1 MHNWKMILTAIYSM
15 ALVLFIAVDG
25 WSQTPVVKPSY
36 EPDDPQLY
44 QAILKQDSL
53 FFQAYNTCSDNLA
66 LYASYYSDS
75 MEFYHDKSG
84 LSTSKTAIV
93 DATKKN
99 ICGKVTRELV
109 KGSVEVYPIRDFGA
123 IEIGYHLFHN
133 KEEPNAVPHPG
144 RFVIVWQHQGELWKI
159 TRVISLH

>member
-1 MHNWKMILTAIYSM
+1 MNARKKALLLIYILSFT
-15 ALVLFIAVDG
+15 FINVKLMG
-25 WSQTPVVKPSY
+25 QTIGSVPVY
-36 EPDDPQLY
+36 QPDDQRLY
-44 QAILKQDSL
+44 DTIIRQDSL
-53 FFQAYNTCSDNLA
+53 FFQAYNTCSEHLA

-75 MEFYHDKSG
+75 LEFYHDKAG
-84 LSTSKTAIV
+84 MSTSKEDLV
-93 DATKKN
+93 NATKKN

-109 KGSVEVYPIRDFGA
+109 KGSVEVYPIRNFGA

-144 RFVIVWQHQGELWKI
+144 RFVIIWKQQKSGWKI